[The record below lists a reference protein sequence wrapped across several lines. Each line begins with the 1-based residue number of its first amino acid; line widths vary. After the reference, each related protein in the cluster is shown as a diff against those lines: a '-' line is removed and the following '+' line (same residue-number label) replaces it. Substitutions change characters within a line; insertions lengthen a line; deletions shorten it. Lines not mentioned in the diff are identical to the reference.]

1 MECGHPKNSV
11 AATAECPISLD
22 LFTDPVTLSTGQTYD
37 RPSIEK
43 WLADGNLTCPVTMQR
58 LTDTTL
64 IPNHTLRHLIHRWL
78 LADPGVNCRHK
89 PVRSAGDSDAGFSLL
104 ALKQKLQSSNTS
116 RADKLDCLEKVRVL
130 SVESDIGRAC
140 LIELGF
146 FPLLLQLLF
155 QYSVVVD
162 SAEAEAMLD
171 CVLSLLASA
180 QLDSLDMLK
189 EHARLTSLELLLN
202 QGNTKTKTSL
212 CHLLKVIAASSATR
226 ELCLVVGESRRV
238 LQALVSLLHDKSSI
252 RASEAAVRA
261 ISGMCSLEPNR
272 SHAIRG
278 GVVDGLVSQLSSP
291 NPRTAAP
298 ALATLELL
306 LTLEAGKKALV
317 EHSDAIKVLVKMVFR
332 MSTADHEGSEH
343 ALGSL
348 LAVCCESEKARS
360 EAMDAGVM
368 TQLLLLLQSQ
378 CSSMAKAKARDLLK
392 LMRSLW
398 TEETR
403 SYEKDDSFHTPGYY

>member
-1 MECGHPKNSV
+1 MSIPYLFR
-11 AATAECPISLD
+11 CPISLD

-78 LADPGVNCRHK
+78 LADPGVNCRHR

-116 RADKLDCLEKVRVL
+116 RADKLDCLEK
-130 SVESDIGRAC
+130 
-140 LIELGF
+140 
-146 FPLLLQLLF
+146 LLF

-162 SAEAEAMLD
+162 SALAEAMLD

-180 QLDSLDMLK
+180 QLDSLDVLK
-189 EHARLTSLELLLN
+189 EHARLTSLELLLD

-226 ELCLVVGESRRV
+226 ELCVVVGESRRV

-278 GVVDGLVSQLSSP
+278 GVVDGLVSHLSSP
-291 NPRTAAP
+291 NSRTAAP

-403 SYEKDDSFHTPGYY
+403 RL